1 MKFCFSVQKMKL
13 GDMAAAKRHN
23 KRVDKPSSQIDDPA
37 LWFTPKGHHSIAAWN
52 DERVAK
58 ARSLMTRK
66 DAVVGLEFVIQI
78 GNQND
83 YRYSDGKPAKGQFA
97 HEINGASNEILS
109 WAEKQ
114 FGKQNIVSFD
124 FHTDESTPHFHLVI
138 AAIDNTPAPAPHP
151 NAKNKKRPDD
161 PERLNVKRWMTGRDS
176 ILQLRKTCHAN
187 VNKAFPC
194 DYSSNH
200 PDGGHPHDQS
210 KSVASASKLKKLQA
224 ENAQLRE
231 QLGQSQEKIRELE
244 DQLQNKALHNFMLE
258 KLSKR

>member
-23 KRVDKPSSQIDDPA
+23 KRISKPSSQIEKKE
-37 LWFTPKGHHSIAAWN
+37 LWFTAKGHHSMVEWN
-52 DERVAK
+52 DARVAK
-58 ARSLMTRK
+58 SRRLMTRK

-78 GNQND
+78 GNQYD
-83 YRYSDGKPAKGQFA
+83 YRDSEGNPQKKRYAKEVNDVGKAVFAWAK
-97 HEINGASNEILS
+97 NL
-109 WAEKQ
+109 
-114 FGKQNIVSFD
+114 FGEDNVVSLD
-124 FHTDESTPHFHLVI
+124 FHTDESTPHFHLIVT
-138 AAIDNTPAPAPHP
+138 AIDNTPAPAPHP

-161 PERLNVKRWMTGRDS
+161 RERLNVKRWMSNRES
-176 ILQLRKTCHAN
+176 ILELRKSCHAY
-187 VNKAFPC
+187 VNNAFSC
-194 DYSSNH
+194 EYSSEH

-258 KLSKR
+258 KLGKR